1 MWWRLQPHVVEAATT
16 CGGGCNHMFGGCNR
30 MWWRLQP
37 HVVEAATACGGGTM
51 MSTPQTIRKEANSH
65 VPLDC
70 RM

>member
-16 CGGGCNHMFGGCNR
+16 C
-30 MWWRLQP
+30 L
-37 HVVEAATACGGGTM
+37 EAATACGGGTM